1 MTFRWTRPPTQ
12 AWQARAYIVVLE
24 ASVDRLL
31 WSFAPRIEGDA
42 KINASWTDRTANAR
56 QTLASFVYKPGANRR
71 ALVLKQ
77 HMSYGLWLELRW
89 QGKYAIVLR
98 TLQHYYS
105 PVWNSVKD
113 LVE

>member
-12 AWQARAYIVVLE
+12 AWQARVYIVVLE
-24 ASVDRLL
+24 ASLERLL
-31 WSFAPRIEGDA
+31 WSFAPRIEADA

-56 QTLASFVYKPGANRR
+56 QTLASFVYQPGASRL

-77 HMSYGLWLELRW
+77 HMSYGVFLELCN
-89 QGKYAIVLR
+89 QGRYAIVLR
-98 TLQHYYS
+98 TLQSYYG
-105 PVWNSVKD
+105 PLWNSVKE